1 MIQFLTQ
8 PWPWYFGGFM
18 ISIILFLLLWTGK
31 SFGMS
36 SNLRTLCSMMGAGKK
51 VSFFDFD
58 WKAQR
63 WNLIVALGVVLG
75 GFIAS
80 NHIVSTKSMDL
91 SQNTVDQLLAM
102 GIQDA
107 GKSFAPEILFSNDAF
122 TNPYVLL
129 LLILGGF
136 LVGFGARYSGGCTS
150 GHAISGLSNIQLPSL
165 IAVFGFFAG
174 GLLINH
180 FILPLLLKTLA
191 I

>member
-1 MIQFLTQ
+1 MIQFLSQ

-18 ISIILFLLLWTGK
+18 IAVVLFLLLWTGK

-36 SNLRTLCSMMGAGKK
+36 SNLRTLCSMIGAGKK

-63 WNLIVALGVVLG
+63 WNLIVALGVILG
-75 GFIAS
+75 SFIAS
-80 NHIVSTKSMDL
+80 NYVVSTKSMAL

-107 GKSFAPEILFSNDAF
+107 GKSYAPEILFSNSAF
-122 TNPYVLL
+122 SNPYIILL
-129 LLILGGF
+129 LVIGGF

-150 GHAISGLSNIQLPSL
+150 GHAISGLSNLQLPSL
-165 IAVFGFFAG
+165 IAVIGFFVG
-174 GLLINH
+174 GLMVNH
-180 FILPLLLKTLA
+180 FVLPLLLKILV

>member
-80 NHIVSTKSMDL
+80 NYIVSTKSMDL

-122 TNPYVLL
+122 TNPYALL

>member
-80 NHIVSTKSMDL
+80 NYIVSTKSMDL

-107 GKSFAPEILFSNDAF
+107 GK
-122 TNPYVLL
+122 V
-129 LLILGGF
+129 
-136 LVGFGARYSGGCTS
+136 
-150 GHAISGLSNIQLPSL
+150 
-165 IAVFGFFAG
+165 
-174 GLLINH
+174 
-180 FILPLLLKTLA
+180 LPLKFFFPTMRLQTPMYYYC
-191 I
+191 

>member
-80 NHIVSTKSMDL
+80 NYIVSTKSMDL

-107 GKSFAPEILFSNDAF
+107 GKSFAPEILFSNDAL